1 MRDSCCRFKDSS
13 IFTQFL
19 QILNI
24 FFFYPFSRVTVWSVI
39 LRSLQSLHS
48 FTISTPSKLQTRKEA
63 LVWWQNVAATFLLVK
78 LLDSIVSI
86 ITAFVKWSL
95 LRCQGNQSSSK
106 KTCTQTLWPMYPL
119 LLPKIGFLVPTQI
132 PFWYQWDN
140 KVLKLKR
147 YVCSVPYFID
157 AEKTSQLF
165 FFETQFSISKVAKC
179 FYLIDFF
186 ECRRWNA
193 WFVFLRN

>member
-1 MRDSCCRFKDSS
+1 MRDSCCKFKDSS
-13 IFTQFL
+13 SIFTKFL

-24 FFFYPFSRVTVWSVI
+24 FFFCPFSRVTVWSVI

-106 KTCTQTLWPMYPL
+106 KTCTQTLWQMYPL

-147 YVCSVPYFID
+147 YVFRVPISMTQRKQASV
-157 AEKTSQLF
+157 F
-165 FFETQFSISKVAKC
+165 FFPKP
-179 FYLIDFF
+179 
-186 ECRRWNA
+186 N
-193 WFVFLRN
+193 FLFLK